1 MTRRRGAARSAS
13 ATRTAGAGRAYGRG
27 AAPSPAT
34 GRATPLRSAALVALV
49 LVAALGCRGSA
60 TPPAPTPTPRADA
73 APARTFT
80 DVSVKALQ
88 SDPGAHVGEVFEER
102 FVFFRVWW
110 STDRARPHQ
119 LTTELPTHFEA
130 RIAAAPLHAARIE
143 FPPADDAL
151 VERWREG
158 TELCLRV
165 RFLRLQETSRSP
177 VFALVGQGHGCQ
189 TGPERP

>member
-1 MTRRRGAARSAS
+1 MTSRRRAQRSTS
-13 ATRTAGAGRAYGRG
+13 VERTAGAGRSYGRG
-27 AAPSPAT
+27 DGAAPAT
-34 GRATPLRSAALVALV
+34 ARATPPRRGALVVLA

-60 TPPAPTPTPRADA
+60 TPPSPTPTPRADA
-73 APARTFT
+73 APARTFA
-80 DVSVKALQ
+80 DVSVRALQ

-119 LTTELPTHFEA
+119 LTTELPAHFEA

-189 TGPERP
+189 AGPERP